1 MNISNNYSVATLSVQ
16 LIHVALCIV
25 WNLVGVYQLSQG
37 IQSIGPTASLI
48 GVVILFVFGSALFL
62 AASKNWR
69 WLYLSV
75 SLLLVW
81 GAVSAIYGG
90 FTKDVALWPT
100 PFWRYAGIL
109 VNAVGVVGFCMVIAS
124 LRRLTAAVTVKE
136 A

>member
-1 MNISNNYSVATLSVQ
+1 VNISNNYSVATLSVQ
-16 LIHVALCIV
+16 LIHIALCIV

-48 GVVILFVFGSALFL
+48 GVVILFVFAGALVL
-62 AASKNWR
+62 AAAKSWR

-90 FTKDVALWPT
+90 FTKDIALWPT
-100 PFWRYAGIL
+100 EFWRYAGML
-109 VNAVGVVGFCMVIAS
+109 VNAVGVVGFCMVIANLKS
-124 LRRLTAAVTVKE
+124 QTVAASE